1 MSVIESK
8 IDGFSD
14 VYTITTDGKVFTTFR
29 CSKRE
34 KPFFKDKKGY
44 LLVTLQS
51 KCGKT
56 KSIPIHRLVAR
67 QFIPKVEGKNMVLHK
82 DDNKQNNIVDNL
94 YWGDAKDNSLDAIK
108 NGGMASQSKN
118 TVILTDEQIKEIRN
132 GYKRRDRKF
141 GAKYFSKKFK
151 VSEQTIYRILKTC
164 YLFEQAQYD
173 LVRKV

>member
-1 MSVIESK
+1 
-8 IDGFSD
+8 
-14 VYTITTDGKVFTTFR
+14 
-29 CSKRE
+29 
-34 KPFFKDKKGY
+34 
-44 LLVTLQS
+44 
-51 KCGKT
+51 
-56 KSIPIHRLVAR
+56 
-67 QFIPKVEGKNMVLHK
+67 MVLHK